1 MESKLN
7 LEFDKNVDEN
17 ASICKITSFKDK
29 DDEKNGSPCLLK
41 HVGYVT
47 IGNDLVIESKT
58 EKDEKDPDAG
68 IKIWRLIEAI
78 IQNKI

>member
-1 MESKLN
+1 MENDLK

-29 DDEKNGSPCLLK
+29 NEKNGSPCLLK

-47 IGNDLVIESKT
+47 IGKDLVIESET
-58 EKDEKDPDAG
+58 EKDEKDPEKG
-68 IKIWRLIEAI
+68 IKIWRLIEAV